1 MGLLSSRVARR
12 VGSLSVST
20 KILAVLLI
28 ATTVSAVVGVAAL
41 TQTTRVA
48 SQGESIYHNALVPN
62 AQLADLRE
70 TVVQAR
76 FDVLSRANS
85 KTPAAFAFADAGL
98 RADDL
103 KITSVAAAYGRRTL
117 DRTQRTSLAQFNAA
131 WLAYKDVRDNKMTP
145 ALAAGDI
152 AAYEHYRTTELL
164 PLVNTILTSLN
175 SLSAQADRLA
185 RGHLERAAAA
195 QSTARRVVGV
205 LLVLGVGL
213 ALVMGTALARAI
225 VRPLKVIRD
234 VLDAVAQDD
243 LTLRAHVDTTD
254 EFGQMATS
262 LNTSIGNLRRLH
274 EALKQQVRSDSLTGL
289 PNRAALA
296 ELLDVA
302 LGATDAA
309 TGNTLLFID
318 LDGFKLVNDRWGH
331 GAGDELL
338 IEAATRIQACVRD
351 IDIVARIGGDEFVV
365 LCGDVAGLAVA
376 QDVAA
381 RIVDSFATPFVVGSH
396 DATVSASIGIAHA
409 GAGSTPHELLRQAD
423 VAMYHAKA
431 LGKSRYAIYDDDTS
445 FRREDPL
452 LGVRRS

>member
-1 MGLLSSRVARR
+1 MGLLPSRVTRR
-12 VGSLSVST
+12 LGLLTVST
-20 KILAVLLI
+20 KIMAVLLI

-48 SQGESIYHNALVPN
+48 SQGESIYHDALVPN
-62 AQLADLRE
+62 AQLASLRE

-85 KTPAAFAFADAGL
+85 KTPAAFEFADAGL
-98 RADDL
+98 KADDRE
-103 KITSVAAAYGRRTL
+103 ITRITAAYGRRTL
-117 DRTQRTSLAQFNAA
+117 DRAQRATLAQFSTA

-152 AAYEHYRTTELL
+152 TAYERYRTTELL
-164 PLVNTILTSLN
+164 PLVDTILASLN

-185 RGHLERAAAA
+185 RGHLERARDA
-195 QSTARRVVGV
+195 QSTARAVVGL
-205 LLVLGVGL
+205 LLVLGVAL
-213 ALVMGTALARAI
+213 ALLMGTALARAI
-225 VRPLKVIRD
+225 VRPLRVIRD

-243 LTLRAHVDTTD
+243 LTRRADVDTTD

-274 EALKQQVRSDSLTGL
+274 EALKQQVRHDSLTGL

-302 LGATDAA
+302 LGTMDAA

-331 GAGDELL
+331 GAGDDLL
-338 IEAATRIQACVRD
+338 VEAAIRIRACVRGV
-351 IDIVARIGGDEFVV
+351 DIVARIGGDEFVV
-365 LCGDVAGLAVA
+365 LCRDVAGLAVA

-381 RIVDSFATPFVVGSH
+381 RIVDSFETPFLVGSH

-409 GAGSTPHELLRQAD
+409 DASSTPPELLRQAD

-431 LGKSRYAIYDDDTS
+431 LGKSRYAIYDDDMS
-445 FRREDPL
+445 FRIEDPL
-452 LGVRRS
+452 LPNPL

>member
-1 MGLLSSRVARR
+1 VGLLPRRVKRR

-20 KILAVLLI
+20 KIVTVLLI

-48 SQGESIYHNALVPN
+48 DQGESIYYDALVPN
-62 AQLADLRE
+62 AQLAELRE

-85 KTPAAFAFADAGL
+85 KSPAAFAFADAGL
-98 RADDL
+98 KADDL
-103 KITSVAAAYGRRTL
+103 KIARVAAAYSHGTL
-117 DRTQRTSLAQFNAA
+117 NRTQRTSLAQFSTA

-152 AAYEHYRTTELL
+152 KAYERYRTKELL
-164 PLVNTILTSLN
+164 PLVDTILASLN

-185 RGHLERAAAA
+185 RGHLERAGDA
-195 QSTARRVVGV
+195 QSTARAVVGL
-205 LLVLGVGL
+205 LLVLGVAL

-225 VRPLKVIRD
+225 VRPLQVIRD

-243 LTLRAHVDTTD
+243 LTRRASVDTTD
-254 EFGQMATS
+254 EFGEMARS

-274 EALKQQVRSDSLTGL
+274 EALSQQVRHDSLTGL

-296 ELLDVA
+296 ELLDIA
-302 LGATDAA
+302 LGTKDAA

-331 GAGDELL
+331 GAGDDLL
-338 IEAATRIQACVRD
+338 VEAASRIRACVRD

-365 LCGDVAGLAVA
+365 LCRDVAGLAIA

-381 RIVDSFATPFVVGSH
+381 RIVNSFATPFRVGSH
-396 DATVSASIGIAHA
+396 DATVSASIGIAPA
-409 GAGSTPHELLRQAD
+409 GAGSTPQELLRQAD

-431 LGKSRYAIYDDDTS
+431 LGKSRYAIYDDDMD
-445 FRREDPL
+445 FRVDDPL
-452 LGVRRS
+452 LPNSR